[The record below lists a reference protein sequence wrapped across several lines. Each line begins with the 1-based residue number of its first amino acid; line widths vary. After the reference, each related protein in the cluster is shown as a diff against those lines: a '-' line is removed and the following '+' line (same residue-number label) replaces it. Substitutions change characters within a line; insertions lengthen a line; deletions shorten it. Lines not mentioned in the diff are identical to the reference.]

1 MAGSTSLLNRMA
13 KARRGGW
20 LRRGGLFAKFVVS
33 FVGLVVFVLAVNG
46 AVETWFM
53 YRETATAL
61 VGAQSERAVA
71 TARRIEQSMSDIE
84 RHISWVTRASVV
96 MIEQRRLDYA
106 ELLDQMPAI
115 DELVQLDATGH
126 EQLRS
131 RRNTFTVGTGTDYSH
146 DPRFTE
152 AIGRSVWWS
161 PVYFHGREPFTL
173 IAMAHLGRN
182 AGVTVAE
189 INLKFLS
196 DFVNAGQTGKANS
209 AYLAD
214 QSGRLLAHSDPSL
227 SPATDLSKLPQ
238 VAAVLNANASPI
250 TIGKDL
256 NGRSVLTAS
265 APIPQL
271 NGFVFYEQPLSQA
284 FAPVYDMLA
293 RVGLLLTL
301 GLLLAIGAGML
312 LARRMVVPI
321 RKLQAG
327 ARELG
332 ANEFGH
338 RIDVRT
344 GDEVEELADHF
355 NRMAGQLQES
365 YSRLE
370 QKVEERTRDLAQTVS
385 ELKVLEETGR
395 AINSSLDLDAVLAT
409 IVTNAVKITQA
420 DAGAIYCYNSVLG
433 VFELAQAHGIEQSLV
448 DAARFIQIDENDCL
462 MGVAT
467 RKREPIFIADL
478 SNASGDPLK
487 SLPLVAGINS
497 ILIVPLAGQD
507 EVLGAL
513 VVQRKATGALT
524 SNTIGLMQ
532 TFAHQSVL
540 AMQNARLF
548 HEIDQKGREL
558 ARAHDIVQQQAEKLK
573 EQTEQ
578 LGSWNHLLEERVATQ
593 LAEIERIGRLRR
605 FLAPQ
610 LAQVI
615 ASSDES
621 ASLLASHRR
630 EVTVVFCDLRG
641 FTAFTESTEPEE
653 VMRVLHEYHA
663 TLGEIIFRYEGT
675 LDRFAG
681 DGILILFNDPIP
693 CPDHTQRAV
702 RMAVEMCDSVG
713 KLSENWRSRG
723 HVLGFGI
730 GIALGYATLGQV
742 GFDRRLEYAAV
753 GSVINLA
760 SRLCDEAKA
769 GQILISQRAFVL
781 VEGLVDAVQVGAMNL
796 KGFNRPMPAFEILAW
811 RDESQCQGPVS
822 APHSAAHD
830 L

>member
-1 MAGSTSLLNRMA
+1 M
-13 KARRGGW
+13 RR
-20 LRRGGLFAKFVVS
+20 RGLFAKFVVA

-53 YRETATAL
+53 YRQTTKEL

-71 TARRIEQSMSDIE
+71 TARRIEQSLSDIE

-96 MIEQRRLDYA
+96 RIEQRRLDYA
-106 ELLDQMPAI
+106 ELLDQVPTI
-115 DELVQLDATGH
+115 NELVQIDATGH
-126 EQLRS
+126 EQLRC
-131 RRNTFTVGTGTDYSH
+131 RRNSFTVGTGTDYSH
-146 DPRFTE
+146 DPRFFE

-161 PVYFHGREPFTL
+161 PVYFHGREPLTL
-173 IAMAHLGRN
+173 IAMAHLGLN

-196 DFVNAGQTGKANS
+196 DFVNTGQAGKANS
-209 AYLAD
+209 AFLVD
-214 QSGRLLAHSDPSL
+214 QNGRLIAHSDPGQ
-227 SPATDLSKLPQ
+227 SPATDFSRLPQ
-238 VAAVLNANASPI
+238 VAAVLNANKSPI
-250 TIGKDL
+250 IGKDL
-256 NGRSVLTAS
+256 NGRAVLTAS

-271 NGFVFYEQPLSQA
+271 KGFVFYEQPLSQA
-284 FAPVYDMLA
+284 FAPIYDMLA
-293 RVGLLLTL
+293 RVGLLLVL

-312 LARRMVVPI
+312 LARRMIVPI

-355 NRMAGQLQES
+355 NRMASQLQES

-409 IVTNAVKITQA
+409 ILTNAVKITQA
-420 DAGAIYCYNSVLG
+420 DAGAIYCYNSALR
-433 VFELAQAHGIEQSLV
+433 VFELAQASGIEQSLL
-448 DAARFIQIDENDCL
+448 DEARIIRIDENDCL
-462 MGVAT
+462 MDIAT
-467 RKREPIFIADL
+467 RKQEPIFIPDL
-478 SNASGDPLK
+478 VKASGDPLK
-487 SLPLVAGINS
+487 SLPLIAGINAV
-497 ILIVPLAGQD
+497 LIVPLAGQD

-513 VVQRKATGALT
+513 VVQRKASGALT
-524 SNTIGLMQ
+524 SNTIDLMQ

-558 ARAHDIVQQQAEKLK
+558 AKAHDTVQQQAEKLK

-578 LGSWNHLLEERVATQ
+578 LGAWNHLLEERVTTQ
-593 LAEIERIGRLRR
+593 LAEIERIGRLQR

-615 ASSDES
+615 ASSDEN

-663 TLGEIIFRYEGT
+663 TLGEIIFHYEGT

-693 CPDHTQRAV
+693 CPDHTPRAV
-702 RMAVEMCDSVG
+702 RMAVEMRDSVG

-781 VEGLVDAVQVGAMNL
+781 VEGLVDAVQVAALNL
-796 KGFNRPMPAFEILAW
+796 KGFNRLMPAFEILAW
-811 RDESQCQGPVS
+811 RDESRCQGKVS
-822 APHSAAHD
+822 SPPSLAYD
-830 L
+830 R

>member
-1 MAGSTSLLNRMA
+1 MHEIPSERLSKAPSRGLLR
-13 KARRGGW
+13 W
-20 LRRGGLFAKFVVS
+20 GGLFAKFAVS
-33 FVGLVVFVLAVNG
+33 FVGLVIFVLIVNG
-46 AVETWFM
+46 AVETWVM
-53 YRETATAL
+53 YRTTTSELSDAL
-61 VGAQSERAVA
+61 SQDALAS
-71 TARRIEQSMSDIE
+71 ARRIEQSLSDIE

-96 MIEQRRLDYA
+96 MVEQRRQDYA
-106 ELLDQMPAI
+106 ELLDQMPSI
-115 DELVQLDATGH
+115 DELIQIDANGH

-131 RRNTFTVGTGTDYSH
+131 LRGAFTIGAGTDYSR

-152 AIGRSVWWS
+152 ALSKGVWWS
-161 PVYFHGREPFTL
+161 PVYFRGNEPFAL
-173 IAMAHLGRN
+173 IAMTHLGRN
-182 AGVTVAE
+182 AGVTVAK

-196 DFVNAGQTGKANS
+196 GLVSANEAGKGISTF
-209 AYLAD
+209 LVD
-214 QSGRLLAHSDPSL
+214 QNGRLLAHSDPGQSL
-227 SPATDLSKLPQ
+227 AADLSRLPQ
-238 VAAVLNANASPI
+238 VAILKDVGAHPL
-250 TIGKDL
+250 TIGKNLD
-256 NGRSVLTAS
+256 GHSMLTAS
-265 APIPQL
+265 APVQPVNWHI
-271 NGFVFYEQPLSQA
+271 FYEQPLSQA
-284 FAPVYDMLA
+284 FAPIYDMLA
-293 RVGLLLTL
+293 RVGLMLAL
-301 GLLLAIGAGML
+301 GFLLAIGAGTL

-355 NRMAGQLQES
+355 NRMAVQLQES

-370 QKVEERTRDLAQTVS
+370 QKVEERTCDLAQTVS

-395 AINSSLDLDAVLAT
+395 AINSSLNLDAVLAT
-409 IVTNAVKITQA
+409 IVINAVRITQA
-420 DAGAIYCYNSVLG
+420 DSGIIYHYNRALG
-433 VFELAQAHGIEQSLV
+433 CFEFAQASGLEPPLV
-448 DAARFIQIDENDCL
+448 EAARLARIDENDSL
-462 MGVAT
+462 MGIAV
-467 RKREPIFIADL
+467 RQREPIFIPDL
-478 SNASGDPLK
+478 SNTSGTSST
-487 SLPLVAGINS
+487 SLPLVAGMKS
-497 ILIVPLAGQD
+497 VLIVPLAGQN

-513 VVQRKATGALT
+513 VMQRKAAGNLT
-524 SNTIGLMQ
+524 SNTTGLMQ

-540 AMQNARLF
+540 ALQNAQLF
-548 HEIDQKGREL
+548 HEIEQKGREL
-558 ARAHDIVQQQAEKLK
+558 AKAHDTVQDQAAKLK

-578 LGSWNHLLEERVATQ
+578 LASWNLLLEDRVAAQ
-593 LAEIERIGRLRR
+593 LTEIERIGRLQR

-615 ASSDES
+615 ASSDEN

-641 FTAFTESTEPEE
+641 FTAFTETTEPEE
-653 VMRVLHEYHA
+653 VMKVLHEYHA
-663 TLGEIIFRYEGT
+663 TVGEIIFQYEGT

-702 RMAVEMCDSVG
+702 RMSVEMRDSVG
-713 KLSENWRSRG
+713 KLSETWRGRG
-723 HVLGFGI
+723 HNLGFGI

-769 GQILISQRAFVL
+769 GQILISQRAFVS
-781 VEGLVDAVQVGAMNL
+781 VEHLVDAVQVGALNL
-796 KGFNRPMPAFEILAW
+796 KGFNRPMSAFEIRAW
-811 RDESQCQGPVS
+811 CNPSSDKLQ
-822 APHSAAHD
+822 
-830 L
+830 

>member
-1 MAGSTSLLNRMA
+1 MDRALPR
-13 KARRGGW
+13 GW

-33 FVGLVVFVLAVNG
+33 FVVLVVFVLAVNG

-53 YRETATAL
+53 YRETTATL
-61 VGAQSERAVA
+61 VGVQSEKAVA
-71 TARRIEQSMSDIE
+71 TARRIEQFMSDIE
-84 RHISWVTRASVV
+84 RQISWVTRASVV
-96 MIEQRRLDYA
+96 MIEQRRSDYA
-106 ELLDQMPAI
+106 VLLDQMPAI
-115 DELVQLDATGH
+115 DELVQLDGAGH

-131 RRNTFTVGTGTDYSH
+131 VRHTFAVGTGTDYSH
-146 DPRFTE
+146 DPRFAE
-152 AIGRSVWWS
+152 ATARGVWWS
-161 PVYFHGREPFTL
+161 PVYFYTGEPFML
-173 IAMAHLGRN
+173 VAMAHSGRN
-182 AGVTVAE
+182 AGVTVAK

-196 DFVNAGQTGKANS
+196 DFVNAGQVGKAIY
-209 AYLAD
+209 AYLVERE
-214 QSGRLLAHSDPSL
+214 GRLLAHSDTNQN
-227 SPATDLSKLPQ
+227 PATDLSGLPQ
-238 VAAVLNANASPI
+238 VANMLKANASPI

-256 NGRSVLTAS
+256 NGLSVLTAS
-265 APIPQL
+265 TPIPQL
-271 NGFVFYEQPLSQA
+271 NWFVFYEQPLSRA
-284 FAPVYDMLA
+284 FAPIYDMLA
-293 RVGLLLTL
+293 RIGLLLIL
-301 GLLLAIGAGML
+301 GLMLAISVGML

-321 RKLQAG
+321 RQLQAG

-332 ANEFGH
+332 ANEFGN

-344 GDEVEELADHF
+344 GDEVEELADQF

-370 QKVEERTRDLAQTVS
+370 EKVEDRTRDLAQSVR

-409 IVTNAVKITQA
+409 IVTSAVEITQA
-420 DAGAIYCYNSVLG
+420 DAGAIYSYNSCSG
-433 VFELAQAHGIEQSLV
+433 VFEFAQASGIEQSLV
-448 DAARFIQIDENDCL
+448 DALRSVRIDENDCL
-462 MGVAT
+462 MGVAA
-467 RKREPIFIADL
+467 RKREPISIPDL
-478 SNASGDPLK
+478 LNAPDCPLK
-487 SLPLVAGINS
+487 GLPLVAGIHS
-497 ILIVPLAGQD
+497 ILVVPLAGQD

-513 VVQRKATGALT
+513 VVQRKATGALP

-540 AMQNARLF
+540 AMRNARLF

-558 ARAHDIVQQQAEKLK
+558 AKAHDTVQQQATKLK

-578 LGSWNHLLEERVATQ
+578 LGSWNLLLEERVATQ
-593 LAEIERIGRLRR
+593 LTEIARIGRLQR

-610 LAQVI
+610 VAQVI
-615 ASSDES
+615 ASSDEN

-641 FTAFTESTEPEE
+641 FTAFTESAEPEE
-653 VMRVLHEYHA
+653 VMRVLREYHA
-663 TLGEIIFRYEGT
+663 ALGELIFHYEGT

-693 CPDHTQRAV
+693 YPDHTQRAV
-702 RMAVEMCDSVG
+702 RMAVEMRDCVG
-713 KLSENWRSRG
+713 KLSEHWRSRG
-723 HVLGFGI
+723 HVLGLGI

-753 GSVINLA
+753 GSVTNLA

-769 GQILISQRAFVL
+769 GQILISQRAF
-781 VEGLVDAVQVGAMNL
+781 GLIERCVDAAHIGALNL
-796 KGFNRPMPAFEILAW
+796 KGFNRPMSAFEVLAW
-811 RDESQCQGPVS
+811 RDELQCQGLVS
-822 APHSAAHD
+822 APLSAAND

>member
-1 MAGSTSLLNRMA
+1 MERAL
-13 KARRGGW
+13 RRGW
-20 LRRGGLFAKFVVS
+20 LFRGGLFAKFVVS

-53 YRETATAL
+53 YRETTTTL
-61 VGAQSERAVA
+61 VGVQSEKAVA
-71 TARRIEQSMSDIE
+71 TARRIEQFMSDIE
-84 RHISWVTRASVV
+84 RQISWVTRASVV
-96 MIEQRRLDYA
+96 MIEQRRSDYA
-106 ELLDQMPAI
+106 VLLDQMPAI
-115 DELVQLDATGH
+115 DELVQLDAAGH

-131 RRNTFTVGTGTDYSH
+131 VRHTSAVGTGTDYSH
-146 DPRFTE
+146 DVRITE
-152 AIGRSVWWS
+152 AIAGGIWWS
-161 PVYFHGREPFTL
+161 PVYFHAREPFML

-182 AGVTVAE
+182 AGVTVAK

-196 DFVNAGQTGKANS
+196 DFVNAGQAGKANY
-209 AYLAD
+209 AYLVERT
-214 QSGRLLAHSDPSL
+214 GRLLIHSDTSQ
-227 SPATDLSKLPQ
+227 SPATDLSGLPQ
-238 VAAVLNANASPI
+238 VANMLKANASPI
-250 TIGKDL
+250 AVGKDL

-265 APIPQL
+265 APIPRL
-271 NGFVFYEQPLSQA
+271 NWFLVYEQPLSQA
-284 FAPVYDMLA
+284 FAPIYDMLA
-293 RVGLLLTL
+293 RIGLLLTL
-301 GLLLAIGAGML
+301 GLMLAISIGML

-321 RKLQAG
+321 RQLQAG

-332 ANEFGH
+332 ANEFGN

-344 GDEVEELADHF
+344 GDEVEELADQF

-370 QKVEERTRDLAQTVS
+370 QKVEVRTRDLAQSVS

-395 AINSSLDLDAVLAT
+395 AINSSLDLDAVLAK
-409 IVTNAVKITQA
+409 IVTNAVEITRA
-420 DAGAIYCYNSVLG
+420 DAGAIYCYNSSLG
-433 VFELAQAHGIEQSLV
+433 VFELAKAYGIEQSVVEDLRSV
-448 DAARFIQIDENDCL
+448 PIDENDCL
-462 MGVAT
+462 MGVAA
-467 RKREPIFIADL
+467 RKREPICIPDL
-478 SNASGDPLK
+478 LNASDYPLG

-497 ILIVPLAGQD
+497 ILVVPLVGQD
-507 EVLGAL
+507 EILGAL
-513 VVQRKATGALT
+513 VVQRKATGALP

-548 HEIDQKGREL
+548 REIDRKGREL
-558 ARAHDIVQQQAEKLK
+558 AKAHDTVQQQATKLK

-578 LGSWNHLLEERVATQ
+578 LGSWNLLLEERVATQ
-593 LAEIERIGRLRR
+593 LAEIERIGRLQR

-615 ASSDES
+615 ASSDEN

-641 FTAFTESTEPEE
+641 FTAFTESAEPEE
-653 VMRVLHEYHA
+653 VMRVLREYHA
-663 TLGEIIFRYEGT
+663 ALGEIIFQYEGT

-693 CPDHTQRAV
+693 CPDHTRRAV
-702 RMAVEMCDSVG
+702 RMAVEMRDCVG
-713 KLSENWRSRG
+713 KLSETWRSRG
-723 HVLGFGI
+723 HVLGLGI

-753 GSVINLA
+753 GSVTNLA

-769 GQILISQRAFVL
+769 GQILISQRAF
-781 VEGLVDAVQVGAMNL
+781 GLIEQCVDAAHIDALNL
-796 KGFNRPMPAFEILAW
+796 KGFNRPMSAFEILAW
-811 RDESQCQGPVS
+811 RDELECQGAAS
-822 APHSAAHD
+822 APPSAAND
-830 L
+830 

>member
-1 MAGSTSLLNRMA
+1 MD
-13 KARRGGW
+13 KAPRGGWMRRGGV
-20 LRRGGLFAKFVVS
+20 FTKFVVS
-33 FVGLVVFVLAVNG
+33 FVGLVIFVLVVNG

-53 YRETATAL
+53 YRETTTAL
-61 VGAQSERAVA
+61 VGAQSQRAVA
-71 TARRIEQSMSDIE
+71 TARRIEQTMSDIE

-96 MIEQRRLDYA
+96 TIEQRQSDYA
-106 ELLDQMPAI
+106 ELLDQIPAI
-115 DELVQLDATGH
+115 EELVQIDATGH

-131 RRNTFTVGTGTDYSH
+131 LRKTFTIGKGTDYSH
-146 DPRFTE
+146 DPRFT
-152 AIGRSVWWS
+152 AALGKGVWWS
-161 PVYFHGREPFTL
+161 PVYFHGRDPFTL
-173 IAMAHLGRN
+173 IALAHLGRN

-196 DFVNAGQTGKANS
+196 DFVSATEAGKSNT
-209 AYLAD
+209 AYLVD
-214 QSGRLLAHSDPSL
+214 QSGRLLADSDATQ
-227 SPATDLSKLPQ
+227 SPATDLSGLPQ
-238 VAAVLNANASPI
+238 VAAVLNPNASPLS
-250 TIGKDL
+250 IGKDL
-256 NGRSVLTAS
+256 SGRSVLTAS
-265 APIPQL
+265 APVPQL
-271 NGFVFYEQPLSQA
+271 NWFVFYEEPLSQVL
-284 FAPVYDMLA
+284 APIYAMLA
-293 RVGLLLTL
+293 RVGLLMAL
-301 GLLLAIGAGML
+301 GLMLAIGAGTL

-338 RIDVRT
+338 RIDVKT

-395 AINSSLDLDAVLAT
+395 AINSSLDLDSVLRT
-409 IVTNAVKITQA
+409 IVTNAVQITQA
-420 DAGAIYCYNSVLG
+420 DAGAIYCYDSSSG
-433 VFELAQAHGIEQSLV
+433 VFELAQTFGIEKSQG
-448 DAARFIQIDENDCL
+448 DAARFVRIDEDDSLISTACK
-462 MGVAT
+462 
-467 RKREPIFIADL
+467 KRESIFVADVL
-478 SNASGDPLK
+478 NAPGSPLK
-487 SLPLVAGINS
+487 SLPLIDGISS

-513 VVQRKATGALT
+513 VVQRKAAGALA
-524 SNTIGLMQ
+524 SNTVGSMQ

-558 ARAHDIVQQQAEKLK
+558 AKAHDTVQQQATKLM

-578 LGSWNHLLEERVATQ
+578 LGSWNLLLEERVATQ

-615 ASSDES
+615 ASSDEN

-653 VMRVLHEYHA
+653 VMKVLREYHA
-663 TLGEIIFRYEGT
+663 VLGEIIFRFEGT

-693 CPDHTQRAV
+693 YPDHTQRAV
-702 RMAVEMCDSVG
+702 RMAVEMRDSVG

-723 HVLGFGI
+723 HSLGFGI

-753 GSVINLA
+753 GSVTNLA

-769 GQILISQRAFVL
+769 GQIVISQRAFGL
-781 VEGLVDAVQVGAMNL
+781 VEQCVDAAPIGALNL
-796 KGFNRPMPAFEILAW
+796 KGFNRPMPAYEIRAW
-811 RDESQCQGPVS
+811 RDESQCQERVFVP
-822 APHSAAHD
+822 PSAANTV
-830 L
+830 